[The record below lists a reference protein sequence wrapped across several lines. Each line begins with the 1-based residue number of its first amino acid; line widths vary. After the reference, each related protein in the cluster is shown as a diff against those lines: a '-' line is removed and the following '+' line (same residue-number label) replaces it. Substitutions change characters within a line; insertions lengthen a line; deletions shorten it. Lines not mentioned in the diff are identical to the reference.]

1 MTIRHNILPYII
13 PGLIAILFL
22 VGGIE
27 NWGDAAATL
36 MVVIGIVIF
45 LLCWGDNIGNTL
57 SYENGHLNDRSGFT
71 QITSP
76 GNKIQYV
83 EYTGFGPFNKIRIN
97 CITGHYEFKYMVN
110 AKRFVDYVNGQTG
123 N

>member
-13 PGLIAILFL
+13 PGLIAIVFL

-36 MVVIGIVIF
+36 MVVIGIVIL

-57 SYENGHLNDRSGFT
+57 SYEDGQLIGRSGFT
-71 QITSP
+71 KVTSP

-83 EYTGFGPFNKIRIN
+83 EYTGFGPLTRLKSTALQE
-97 CITGHYEFKYMVN
+97 ITN
-110 AKRFVDYVNGQTG
+110 LNIW
-123 N
+123 